1 MEKIKLKK
9 LPKAV
14 KIKTEYEFNF
24 MCYMDHTNS
33 AIRMYIKWI
42 KINKFPYQL
51 PSFYEALK
59 NQLIIRKRQIN
70 NLIILKNKE
79 TEILKNQVVQTTLNL

>member
-1 MEKIKLKK
+1 MKK
-9 LPKAV
+9 
-14 KIKTEYEFNF
+14 TDYEFNF

-42 KINKFPYQL
+42 KKNQFPYQL

-59 NQLIIRKRQIN
+59 NQLEIRKRQIN
-70 NLIILKNKE
+70 ELNNI
-79 TEILKNQVVQTTLNL
+79 KNQTFQITLDI